1 MLVGAMGEAKL
12 RGAFEKRQAEAVKR
26 DRERAKV
33 QAENR
38 PRPLGRKMSVLA
50 VAAAMGAG
58 GFFPR

>member
-1 MLVGAMGEAKL
+1 MGEAKL